1 MDKNQMLNEIEMEF
15 EHILDSIF
23 AHWTRK
29 LISDEEMY
37 RQRYIN
43 MKWFHKFYSYLEP
56 AEEIDCS
63 KLPKVLVDEYD
74 TDKQFPL
81 ASIIFYHNETLP
93 VYDDDYGQQVF
104 ARYNGKDWSGGAYN
118 LDYLDTFT
126 AQLDST
132 LEQQAWDTLLEM
144 HKNRGE

>member
-15 EHILDSIF
+15 EHTLDSIF
-23 AHWTRK
+23 AHWIRK

-56 AEEIDCS
+56 ANEVDCS
-63 KLPKVLVDEYD
+63 KLSEQLIDKYD
-74 TDKQFPL
+74 TDEQFPL
-81 ASIIFYHNETLP
+81 TSIIFYHDQTLP

-104 ARYNGKDWSGGAYN
+104 ARYNGTDWSGGTYN

-132 LEQQAWDTLLEM
+132 LEQQAWDALLTM
-144 HKNRGE
+144 YKNHGE